1 MLGRCIFTRLL
12 SGKKQAA
19 AAGAQAA
26 QALTRDTVADEIDAV
41 RAEHENVRFQLESY
55 KIEQEPAIL
64 GIMLTTFYL
73 FGRLHKKTLQVDSTA
88 WGARQCHNATKGLP
102 SSSRMAEA
110 VSGRMFADVVAELK
124 ELLDPGSA

>member
-1 MLGRCIFTRLL
+1 MRMALSAHKFCVHAPGRWPSKDNAFRQLALLALPFQGVLGRCIFTRLL

-64 GIMLTTFYL
+64 GIMLTTCSL
-73 FGRLHKKTLQVDSTA
+73 FGGCTRRRCK
-88 WGARQCHNATKGLP
+88 
-102 SSSRMAEA
+102 
-110 VSGRMFADVVAELK
+110 
-124 ELLDPGSA
+124 